1 VAKRVALPGMGKAGL
16 RVKGIKGGVRE
27 RRVSLEKLWSF
38 DWAFS
43 SLALNLNNGLSRT
56 LVAIKWR

>member
-1 VAKRVALPGMGKAGL
+1 MGKAGL
-16 RVKGIKGGVRE
+16 WVKGIKGGVRE